1 MVVVLKN
8 MSNHR
13 TIRNDLQK
21 NALAALAF
29 ILLFTSGCDYLSFYT
44 RKQHWGKIYE
54 SQPSMKVLKRL
65 APEDSLLLGGRI
77 VQALPRQEPLL
88 FMAVC
93 DQYRKNEIVG
103 RRTLQAPVDEYS
115 VLLPPCG
122 YDLYIF
128 SDLDQNGYFERDELV
143 GRSPSDAQAIVAPD
157 RSRDGAV
164 VEGPSITVDHDHPAK
179 VDFRVRVKVR
189 KTSNIFASL
198 DDDFFDPKYGSAG
211 LYNPAALMAHTQG
224 FLFGLEEAGDA
235 KTAVLFVHG
244 NTGTPRDWKFFVEG
258 LDRTRFQPFFFYY
271 PTGLPLDK
279 LGSVL
284 AQMIESFARN
294 GKNEQRPIV
303 LAAQSLGGLVA
314 MSAVQKL
321 SAEGNGSSLKLFAT
335 FSTPY
340 GGDNE
345 ALSWLDSMPAVVPS
359 WRDVATGSEF
369 LKNLLQQPL
378 PGSVPFHLFF
388 TYKDPSTFRLG
399 ESSDG
404 VVPLRSQ
411 LEPRVQAMATK
422 VQGFNET
429 HVDVLKSESARSA
442 FLRLLDSVTPPA
454 AGGEGR

>member
-1 MVVVLKN
+1 
-8 MSNHR
+8 MSVHSSL
-13 TIRNDLQK
+13 RNDLRK
-21 NALAALAF
+21 GALLPLALL
-29 ILLFTSGCDYLSFYT
+29 LLFTSGCDYLSFYT

-65 APEDSLLLGGRI
+65 APEDSLLLDGQV
-77 VQALPRQEPLL
+77 VQAQTRQEPLL

-93 DQYRKNEIVG
+93 GQYRKNEIVAM
-103 RRTLQAPVDEYS
+103 RTLESPAGEYS

-128 SDLDQNGYFERDELV
+128 TDLDQNGFFERDELV
-143 GRSPSDAQAIVAPD
+143 GQSPSDSQVIVAPD

-164 VEGPSITVDHDHPAK
+164 VEGPAISVDYEHPSKAG
-179 VDFRVRVKVR
+179 FRVRVKVR
-189 KTSNIFASL
+189 RTSNIFASL
-198 DDDFFDPKYGSAG
+198 DDEFFDPKYGSAG

-224 FLFGLEEAGDA
+224 FIFGLEEAGEA
-235 KTAVLFVHG
+235 KTVVLFVHG

-284 AQMIESFARN
+284 TQMIESFARN
-294 GKNEQRPIV
+294 GKRPIV
-303 LAAQSLGGLVA
+303 LVAQSLGGLVA

-321 SAEGNGSSLKLFAT
+321 SAEGNGSFLKLFVT

-345 ALSWLDSMPAVVPS
+345 ALSWLESMPAVVPS
-359 WRDVATGSEF
+359 WRDVASGSEF
-369 LKNLLQQPL
+369 LKNLLRQPL
-378 PGSVPFHLFF
+378 PGTVPFHLFF

-404 VVPLRSQ
+404 IVPLRSQ

-429 HVDVLKSESARSA
+429 HIEILKSEAARSA
-442 FLRLLDSVTPPA
+442 FFSLLDSVTPPA
-454 AGGEGR
+454 GTGGEGR

>member
-1 MVVVLKN
+1 
-8 MSNHR
+8 MSDQR
-13 TIRNDLQK
+13 TTRSGLRKGTLIP
-21 NALAALAF
+21 LAI
-29 ILLFTSGCDYLSFYT
+29 ILLVTSGCDYLSFYT

-65 APEDSLLLGGRI
+65 APEDSLLLDGP
-77 VQALPRQEPLL
+77 VVHAQPRQEPLL

-103 RRTLQAPVDEYS
+103 RRTLQAPIEGYS

-128 SDLDQNGYFERDELV
+128 ADLDQNGYFERDELV
-143 GRSPSDAQAIVAPD
+143 GRSPSDTQVIVAPE

-164 VEGPSITVDHDHPAK
+164 VEGPAIPVDYVHPAK

-189 KTSNIFASL
+189 KTTDIFASL
-198 DDDFFDPKYGSAG
+198 DDDFFDPRYGSAG

-224 FLFGLEEAGDA
+224 FLFGLEDNGDA

-244 NTGTPRDWKFFVEG
+244 NSGTPRDWKFFVEG

-284 AQMIESFARN
+284 AQMIESFERN
-294 GKNEQRPIV
+294 GKSEQRPII

-314 MSAVQKL
+314 MSALQKL
-321 SAEGNGSSLKLFAT
+321 SAEGNGSSLKLFVT

-345 ALSWLDSMPAVVPS
+345 ALSWLESMPAVVPS

-369 LKNLLQQPL
+369 LKNLTQQPL
-378 PGSVPFHLFF
+378 PANVPFHLFF
-388 TYKDPSTFRLG
+388 TYRDPSTFRLG

-411 LEPRVQAMATK
+411 LEPCVQAMATK
-422 VQGFNET
+422 VLGFNET
-429 HVDVLKSESARSA
+429 HVDILNSEAARSA
-442 FLRLLDSVTPPA
+442 FFLLLNSAAPPPG
-454 AGGEGR
+454 GGEGR

>member
-1 MVVVLKN
+1 MKIISV
-8 MSNHR
+8 R
-13 TIRNDLQK
+13 TSLWNDLRK
-21 NALAALAF
+21 GALLPLALL
-29 ILLFTSGCDYLSFYT
+29 LLFTSGCDYLSFYT

-65 APEDSLLLGGRI
+65 APEDSLLLDGQV
-77 VQALPRQEPLL
+77 VQAQTRQEPLL

-93 DQYRKNEIVG
+93 GQYRKNEIVAM
-103 RRTLQAPVDEYS
+103 RTLESPAGDYS

-122 YDLYIF
+122 YALYIF

-143 GRSPSDAQAIVAPD
+143 GQSPPEAQVIVAAD

-164 VEGPSITVDHDHPAK
+164 VEGPAISVDYEHPAK
-179 VDFRVRVKVR
+179 AGFRVRVKVR
-189 KTSNIFASL
+189 RTSNIFASL

-284 AQMIESFARN
+284 AQMIESFPRN

-303 LAAQSLGGLVA
+303 LVAQSLGGLVA

-335 FSTPY
+335 ISTPY

-345 ALSWLDSMPAVVPS
+345 ALSWLESMPAVVPS

-369 LKNLLQQPL
+369 LKNLLRQPL
-378 PGSVPFHLFF
+378 PANVPFHLFF
-388 TYKDPSTFRLG
+388 TYRDPSTFRLG

-404 VVPLRSQ
+404 IVPLRSQ

-429 HVDVLKSESARSA
+429 HSDILKSEAARSA
-442 FLRLLDSVTPPA
+442 FLRLLDSVTPPSGG
-454 AGGEGR
+454 GGEGR